1 MTREAGCEHPA
12 VNSDAHRLAARI
24 SDATLAFQDVLTL
37 YIGERLGLYDDLGRH
52 GPSTAAE
59 LAARTGTH
67 ERYVREW
74 LEQQA
79 AAELLGCAEPSAP
92 PDARRFLLT
101 PASAEVLTDRESLL
115 WSAARPRSLV
125 ALAWKLPAL
134 LEAFRSGAGIS
145 DGTDDSRTAQGDLGR
160 AAFLRQLATEW
171 LPAIPDVHGRLRAA
185 PPARVLDVGC
195 GSGWA
200 SIALARGYPL
210 VRVDGLDL
218 DTASVADARS
228 NARAHGVAE
237 RVEFHVCD
245 AAAPELHAGYDLVVA
260 FEAIHDM
267 PRPVEALAAMR
278 RLAAPSGTV
287 LVVEMKIGERF
298 ALPAPPN
305 DRLNYGWSVLTC
317 LASSMCGEEPA
328 GTGTLLRRG
337 TLESY
342 ARRAGFSS
350 VEDAGVPHE
359 GWTFWRLRA

>member
-1 MTREAGCEHPA
+1 MTRGAGCEHPA
-12 VNSDAHRLAARI
+12 VTSDAHRLAARI
-24 SDATLAFQDVLTL
+24 SDATLAFQDVLTIYL
-37 YIGERLGLYDDLGRH
+37 GERLGLYDDLGRH

-79 AAELLGCAEPSAP
+79 AAELLGCADPSAP
-92 PDARRFLLT
+92 PDARRFFLT
-101 PASAEVLTDRESLL
+101 PAAAEVLTDSESLL

-125 ALAWKLPAL
+125 ALAWKLPSL
-134 LEAFRSGAGIS
+134 LAAFRSGAGIS
-145 DGTDDSRTAQGDLGR
+145 DGTDDARTAQGDLGR
-160 AAFLRQLATEW
+160 ASFLRQLATEW
-171 LPAIPDVHGRLRAA
+171 LPALPDVDGRLRSA

-218 DTASVADARS
+218 DPASVADARS

-237 RVEFHVCD
+237 RVVFHVCD
-245 AAAPELHAGYDLVVA
+245 AAAPELHPGYDLVVA

-317 LASSMCGEEPA
+317 LSSSMCGEEPA

-359 GWTFWRLRA
+359 GWTFWRLRV